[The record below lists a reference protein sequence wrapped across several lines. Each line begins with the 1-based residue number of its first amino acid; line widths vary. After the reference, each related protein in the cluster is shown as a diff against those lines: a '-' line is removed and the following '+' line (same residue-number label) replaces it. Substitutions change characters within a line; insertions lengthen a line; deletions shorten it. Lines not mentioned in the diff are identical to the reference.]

1 MKEESRLRSAGT
13 AAIYNKAGACVMD
26 IVKNIIKYV
35 NYPFELKLLHREE
48 LLRSYQDLQKKQY
61 RSFQENAAEQ
71 RKLLYE
77 IVSYAVAHVPYYRN
91 IAHGR
96 NISLTL
102 ENIEQDLRKFPVL
115 TKEIIKKEKEIRQ
128 AFGKVKCKQCGK
140 CCKLAVSEFDHK
152 TLLDKAKNGDI
163 TAKRLLEVFEPYPN
177 NLLPDEVFGFYPAL
191 NLQPCSANNLQNG
204 FQDDG
209 LASPQNHRQNNLHC
223 DLQSNAQDSQQP
235 GLDNC
240 AESNFADSQQ
250 NDGQSCCADELCYFY
265 RCNKVKTLNGA
276 YFCPIYTKRP
286 SVCRNFP
293 DTPLENL
300 PNGCA
305 YIEWKKENTE
315 KALYIKALNDIRKH
329 YLKMIQNMMTK

>member
-1 MKEESRLRSAGT
+1 MPADTDSGDDVSNSETLVLKRGKGNYYLTKAFDNLSYDNQQESSDRGADTSLSSEIVLKNYRR
-13 AAIYNKAGACVMD
+13 IFLYCIQKIDNKLLNS
-26 IVKNIIKYV
+26 KNIKEFRYYLD
-35 NYPFELKLLHREE
+35 NDLK
-48 LLRSYQDLQKKQY
+48 
-61 RSFQENAAEQ
+61 
-71 RKLLYE
+71 
-77 IVSYAVAHVPYYRN
+77 
-91 IAHGR
+91 
-96 NISLTL
+96 
-102 ENIEQDLRKFPVL
+102 
-115 TKEIIKKEKEIRQ
+115 KEIIKKEKEIRQ

-163 TAKRLLEVFEPYPN
+163 TAKSFLEVFEPYPN